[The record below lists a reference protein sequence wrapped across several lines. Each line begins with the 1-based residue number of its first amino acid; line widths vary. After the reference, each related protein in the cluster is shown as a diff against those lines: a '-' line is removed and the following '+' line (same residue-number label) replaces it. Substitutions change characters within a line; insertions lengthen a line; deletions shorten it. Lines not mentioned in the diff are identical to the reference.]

1 MTQIEIKTIEDCV
14 KLLINTH
21 SVELSDQPVMHSILR
36 QNAKKVALTDR
47 QYNMLKHKMEKYS
60 DLINQYTS
68 YELAINNLDFPLRTV
83 DRSKTIKISELPSQS
98 DRWNKVDSQL
108 NSTWIEICFPFHKK
122 TIYKIQELAK
132 AVGSQLYF
140 HKNNSRSHFFAL
152 TEKTVV
158 PIVGTFRN
166 RNFDIDKEI
175 IDFYNLTKEIESS
188 PQDFIPMFDQGHLI
202 NVKQKVLD
210 LIPNS
215 VIQDPAKLFDRRRRY
230 GITDQG
236 VEPQL
241 HTLKDRVVFRESTDF
256 LSNPDEHSLQSIL
269 ETVYEL
275 DRYPMVVVMDERRAE
290 EHLHEVYNELKTYI
304 DNTQQS
310 VLFRQEGDTEFN
322 QFVKDKNLNNWV
334 DNNTKIVYINTN
346 KLPKVMLTS
355 NFKPITCFMFGSTA
369 NRYVDTYIQDH
380 CDLIIYRDTEMS
392 PMRKY
397 STYYGNL

>member
-21 SVELSDQPVMHSILR
+21 SVELSDQPIMHSILR

-47 QYNMLKHKMEKYS
+47 QYDILKHKMEKYS

-68 YELAINNLDFPLRTV
+68 YELAINNLDMPLRSV
-83 DRSKTIKISELPSQS
+83 DRSKSIKISELPDQS
-98 DRWNKVDSQL
+98 DGWNKVDNKL

-122 TIYKIQELAK
+122 TIFKIQELVK
-132 AVGSQLYF
+132 VVGSQLYL

-158 PIVGTFRN
+158 PIVETFRE
-166 RNFDIDKEI
+166 RNFEIDKEI
-175 IDFYNLTKEIESS
+175 LDYYSEVVDIKQRPSKYL
-188 PQDFIPMFDQGHLI
+188 PMFDQGHII

-210 LIPNS
+210 LIPHNI
-215 VIQDPAKLFDRRRRY
+215 IQDPNKLFDRRRRY
-230 GITDQG
+230 GITAQG

-256 LSNPDEHSLQSIL
+256 LSNPNEHSLQDIL
-269 ETVYEL
+269 ETVYHL
-275 DRYPMVVVMDERRAE
+275 DRYPLLVVLNERDAE
-290 EHLHEVYNELKTYI
+290 DQLHGIYNEINTYI
-304 DNTQQS
+304 PNQTQS
-310 VLFRQEGDTEFN
+310 VLFRQDGNTEFN
-322 QFVKDKNLNNWV
+322 QFIKDKNLNNWV
-334 DNNTKIVYINTN
+334 DNDTKIVYINSN
-346 KLPKVMLTS
+346 KLPKVLLTGE
-355 NFKPITCFMFGSTA
+355 FKPITCFMFGSRA
-369 NRYVDTYIQDH
+369 NRIVDIYIQDN
-380 CDLIIYRDTEMS
+380 CDLIIYRDEEIS